1 MKKFGK
7 MSVIAAF
14 TLAMTLLASIVA
26 PSFADAADE
35 KTTSG
40 GFVSNAVEITGENE
54 ALSGWQY
61 YFYNNTLQWYYQS
74 NELFVRATKNG
85 RTGNAMEIERK
96 KSSDEL
102 WVYSYSFDVEPSTN
116 YNISAYVKI
125 SDATGKLVWCVKEL
139 DESGADVLDSTTGGA
154 TQYVDRHSVSGVLNE
169 WTETSFSRKTEA
181 TTKKI
186 ILRIRAE
193 GTGIIDIDD
202 LTVAKT
208 VAPNTISYRMMG
220 IGNDGTSETP
230 ASYNEITADDI
241 VNDSSDGD
249 GKALRLDDHDVFNAT
264 FGMLPHGYNY
274 EISFKYKSVN
284 GERMSFYLDNVSPSG
299 ERAWYADGVS
309 GGSTTEWT
317 SYSYKFS
324 AVTGQTD
331 IVYFRLASY
340 GTYYIDEFEV
350 KSINEYV
357 LNGTFENSKYYH
369 TVSGE
374 NHYSYFRI
382 VNSSTDISG
391 SSALFNDTSSI
402 LSASNISTDSADGD
416 GKSVKLSANDYL
428 KVTYA
433 PKKLDDDKTYTLSFK
448 YKKLDSVS
456 GSYIRTRLDH
466 VTVSGPQGWNG
477 PNGEQGVE
485 GEWVTYS
492 FDFTTNANP
501 DGQHVTADWVTI
513 SAQGGDFLIDDIS
526 VTCKTFDDMQYMPN
540 GNFSGAYTEGYQL
553 NQNFNVAKQSDGT
566 YVFTAASNTSAFGM
580 ANCYMRLNVMS
591 SLPTGKEYTLSFDYR
606 SGGAQAVRVFYG
618 LSWTDATLPLKNILT
633 CGQATSPAWV
643 HKEVTFTH
651 TNPDAYLEIYG
662 NENYSGTYP
671 SYIKNIQ
678 ITDKS
683 TGETFITNQSLIAPD
698 KGSTTAYS
706 SDFGTGNAEYT
717 WKDWTIENGGIYG
730 FVHEDG
736 KNENKICLDA
746 SADKTATAISKDID
760 VTGVNVLKIEQK
772 IYYAADPAFGSNLTV
787 TVLAGDK
794 EITADSNGYFILPEG
809 TTSIRVKYAAN
820 EYVTFKKVFVNTHAH
835 GEECK
840 NVAGEQTNVYE
851 FSADNTT
858 CTATRYYACGAV
870 VKTETVNTVLSGD
883 TATFTETGTATCT
896 ATFEDSG
903 FETQTKTVETP
914 MKETPEVGMKV
925 GASMRTN
932 EPYGIRW
939 TSKIRTAD
947 WEKLV
952 TLYGEENV
960 KAGVLVAPFDYVK
973 NGDTVTELTV
983 EAFKAAGLNYVDI
996 VTDTFNADAGKGMEG
1011 YSAFYASLVNIQT
1024 ANLNRKFIARAYIA
1038 VENDGVT
1045 TYYYGEYSEENQ
1057 ARSIYEISKK
1067 VIVSDTEST
1076 ATKQFAETGVLDKVV
1091 EVTVENGEATLAT
1104 IDRYDSP
1111 YTVTLD
1117 NGVLTIS
1124 VANAESGANISNIGI
1139 VCVNGKNYKPT
1150 VSGDV
1155 VTVSIN

>member
-1 MKKFGK
+1 
-7 MSVIAAF
+7 
-14 TLAMTLLASIVA
+14 
-26 PSFADAADE
+26 
-35 KTTSG
+35 
-40 GFVSNAVEITGENE
+40 
-54 ALSGWQY
+54 
-61 YFYNNTLQWYYQS
+61 
-74 NELFVRATKNG
+74 
-85 RTGNAMEIERK
+85 
-96 KSSDEL
+96 
-102 WVYSYSFDVEPSTN
+102 
-116 YNISAYVKI
+116 
-125 SDATGKLVWCVKEL
+125 
-139 DESGADVLDSTTGGA
+139 
-154 TQYVDRHSVSGVLNE
+154 
-169 WTETSFSRKTEA
+169 
-181 TTKKI
+181 
-186 ILRIRAE
+186 
-193 GTGIIDIDD
+193 
-202 LTVAKT
+202 
-208 VAPNTISYRMMG
+208 MMG

-683 TGETFITNQSLIAPD
+683 TGETFITNQSLVAPD
-698 KGSTTAYS
+698 KDSTTAYS
-706 SDFGTGNAEYT
+706 SDFGAG
-717 WKDWTIENGGIYG
+717 
-730 FVHEDG
+730 
-736 KNENKICLDA
+736 
-746 SADKTATAISKDID
+746 SADYT
-760 VTGVNVLKIEQK
+760 
-772 IYYAADPAFGSNLTV
+772 
-787 TVLAGDK
+787 
-794 EITADSNGYFILPEG
+794 
-809 TTSIRVKYAAN
+809 
-820 EYVTFKKVFVNTHAH
+820 
-835 GEECK
+835 
-840 NVAGEQTNVYE
+840 
-851 FSADNTT
+851 
-858 CTATRYYACGAV
+858 
-870 VKTETVNTVLSGD
+870 LSL
-883 TATFTETGTATCT
+883 
-896 ATFEDSG
+896 
-903 FETQTKTVETP
+903 
-914 MKETPEVGMKV
+914 
-925 GASMRTN
+925 
-932 EPYGIRW
+932 IH
-939 TSKIRTAD
+939 I
-947 WEKLV
+947 
-952 TLYGEENV
+952 
-960 KAGVLVAPFDYVK
+960 
-973 NGDTVTELTV
+973 
-983 EAFKAAGLNYVDI
+983 
-996 VTDTFNADAGKGMEG
+996 
-1011 YSAFYASLVNIQT
+1011 
-1024 ANLNRKFIARAYIA
+1024 
-1038 VENDGVT
+1038 
-1045 TYYYGEYSEENQ
+1045 
-1057 ARSIYEISKK
+1057 
-1067 VIVSDTEST
+1067 
-1076 ATKQFAETGVLDKVV
+1076 
-1091 EVTVENGEATLAT
+1091 
-1104 IDRYDSP
+1104 
-1111 YTVTLD
+1111 
-1117 NGVLTIS
+1117 
-1124 VANAESGANISNIGI
+1124 
-1139 VCVNGKNYKPT
+1139 
-1150 VSGDV
+1150 
-1155 VTVSIN
+1155 

>member
-1 MKKFGK
+1 MKKYGK

-14 TLAMTLLASIVA
+14 TLALTLLASVVT
-26 PSFADAADE
+26 PSFANAADE
-35 KTTSG
+35 NTTSG
-40 GFVSNAVEITGENE
+40 GFVSNAVEIAGENE

-74 NELFVRATKNG
+74 NELFVRATENG

-125 SDATGKLVWCVKEL
+125 SDAAGKLVWCVKEL
-139 DESGADVLDSTTGGA
+139 DENGADVLDSTTGGA
-154 TQYVDRHSVSGVLNE
+154 AQYIDRHSVSGVLTE
-169 WTETSFSRKTEA
+169 WTETSFTRKTEA

-208 VAPNTISYRMMG
+208 VAPNTISYRMQG
-220 IGNDGTSETP
+220 IGKGVDGANDAVGDNGQNNFYVLTKDNICE
-230 ASYNEITADDI
+230 
-241 VNDSSDGD
+241 DSSDGD
-249 GKALRLDDHDVFNAT
+249 NASLLLNDNEIFKTNFSMLEQGK
-264 FGMLPHGYNY
+264 
-274 EISFKYKSVN
+274 K
-284 GERMSFYLDNVSPSG
+284 
-299 ERAWYADGVS
+299 
-309 GGSTTEWT
+309 
-317 SYSYKFS
+317 
-324 AVTGQTD
+324 
-331 IVYFRLASY
+331 
-340 GTYYIDEFEV
+340 
-350 KSINEYV
+350 
-357 LNGTFENSKYYH
+357 
-369 TVSGE
+369 
-374 NHYSYFRI
+374 
-382 VNSSTDISG
+382 
-391 SSALFNDTSSI
+391 
-402 LSASNISTDSADGD
+402 
-416 GKSVKLSANDYL
+416 
-428 KVTYA
+428 
-433 PKKLDDDKTYTLSFK
+433 YTLSFK
-448 YKKLDSVS
+448 YKMLEAGSQNRLSIRLNYCEVGKTDQKYYVDGAS
-456 GSYIRTRLDH
+456 GGNASSWTSFSY
-466 VTVSGPQGWNG
+466 
-477 PNGEQGVE
+477 
-485 GEWVTYS
+485 
-492 FDFTTNANP
+492 DFTAYG
-501 DGQHVTADWVTI
+501 DGTFGIAIWSFAKYAIDELKITCQEAD
-513 SAQGGDFLIDDIS
+513 DN
-526 VTCKTFDDMQYMPN
+526 MQYIVN
-540 GNFSGAYTEGYQL
+540 GSFSGAYLEGYTFGD
-553 NQNFNVAKQSDGT
+553 NFNVAKQDDG
-566 YVFTAASNTSAFGM
+566 SSAFVVG
-580 ANCYMRLNVMS
+580 NGSFDDCNGGRGYFIIPVEGL
-591 SLPTGKEYTLSFDYR
+591 TEGKEYTINYDFR
-606 SGGAQAVRVFYG
+606 FNGASWVNSSLIYLNGAEIKSYTG
-618 LSWTDATLPLKNILT
+618 AAKSWT
-633 CGQATSPAWV
+633 S
-643 HKEVTFTH
+643 ESVTFTA
-651 TNPDAYLEIYG
+651 TGNDKIQFYG
-662 NENYSGTYP
+662 PGYYFWATY
-671 SYIKNIQ
+671 YRNIRV
-678 ITDKS
+678 TDGDGKVY
-683 TGETFITNQSLIAPD
+683 NVNADLVAPD
-698 KGSTTAYS
+698 KDAITAYS

-730 FVHEDG
+730 FVYEEG
-736 KNENKICLDA
+736 KNEYKICLDG

-772 IYYAADPAFGSNLTV
+772 IYYFGGNLAV
-787 TVLAGDK
+787 TLLAGEK

-809 TTSIRVKYAAN
+809 TTSIKVKYAAN

-835 GEECK
+835 GEECA
-840 NVAGEQTNVYE
+840 NVTGEQTNVYE

-870 VKTETVNTVLSGD
+870 VKTEKVNTVLSGD

-925 GASMRTN
+925 GASIRTN

-939 TSKIRTAD
+939 TAKIRTAD
-947 WEKLV
+947 WDKLV

-1011 YSAFYASLVNIQT
+1011 YNAFYASLVNIQT
-1024 ANLNRKFIARAYIA
+1024 ANLNRRFIARAYIA
-1038 VENDGVT
+1038 VENNGVT

-1067 VIVSDTEST
+1067 VIVSETESGT
-1076 ATKQFAETGVLDKVV
+1076 TKQFAKTGVLDKVV

-1104 IDRYDSP
+1104 IEGYASP
-1111 YTVTLD
+1111 YTVTLE